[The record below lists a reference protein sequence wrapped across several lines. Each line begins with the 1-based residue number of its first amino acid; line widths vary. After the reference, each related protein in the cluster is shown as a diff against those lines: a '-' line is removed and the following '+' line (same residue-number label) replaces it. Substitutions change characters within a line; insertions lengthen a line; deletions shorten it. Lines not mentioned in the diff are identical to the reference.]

1 MVIFSFFTYF
11 FSFQLFSVLRGRF
24 FFSSPPPQQKGT
36 SESVLLVL
44 EQVHLNKVY
53 NLLGLKYKMNRFNR

>member
-11 FSFQLFSVLRGRF
+11 FSFQLFSVLRGRL
-24 FFSSPPPQQKGT
+24 FFSSPPPQQIGT

-44 EQVHLNKVY
+44 EQVHLDKVN